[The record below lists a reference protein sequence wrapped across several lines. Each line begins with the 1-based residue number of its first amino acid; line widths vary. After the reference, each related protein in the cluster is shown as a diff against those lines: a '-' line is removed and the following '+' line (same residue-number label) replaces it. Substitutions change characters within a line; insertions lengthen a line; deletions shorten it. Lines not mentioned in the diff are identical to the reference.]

1 MEEITEYYL
10 KDAVKYI
17 TEKSGILLFESKDDL
32 KLAYNRVKAIIKAEL
47 KENIVEEKNAKKAY
61 ECILN
66 NFEEYKSTNEN
77 SKLFSVIKD
86 FDSNIIYYGDNQKL
100 QSYLNN
106 KIEKEKAKIKGLP
119 WLRKSIGKYKKRIRL
134 IEQNLSEY
142 QDFYEIKMQ
151 RNVFDEMFEYLKI
164 PNHATSNE
172 IVDAYN
178 KRIEEI
184 VNSNIN
190 VLEVFKEEE
199 LLSKYKKIILN
210 TYGEALPLKREK
222 LSYFYSN
229 KTGEKEKAF
238 KFFEIEEKY
247 YDAELS
253 EVEKEEIINKIIK
266 KKNEMKTYTISRN
279 NSEIENYL
287 KIEEYYE
294 GILLKHLKIKTEN
307 YKRDNSKI
315 VSKPKKIPVSQKIIV
330 PSKVQQ
336 NAQQD
341 SIKRESKQSSE
352 ERIRYILNMFAGMSY
367 EEARLKYNEMINNL
381 KKNNNENKNDE
392 TIKILGECW
401 KAIEEEM
408 SKTIVSIP
416 SVPRKK

>member
-32 KLAYNRVKAIIKAEL
+32 KLAYNRVKAIIKAES
-47 KENIVEEKNAKKAY
+47 KENTVEEKNAKKAY

-66 NFEEYKSTNEN
+66 NFEEYTSTNEN
-77 SKLFSVIKD
+77 SKLFSIIKD
-86 FDSNIIYYGDNQKL
+86 FDLNIIYYGNNQKL
-100 QSYLNN
+100 QSYFNN
-106 KIEKEKAKIKGLP
+106 KIEKEKAKTKGLP

-142 QDFYEIKMQ
+142 QDFYEIKIQ

-266 KKNEMKTYTISRN
+266 KKNEMKTNTISRN

-307 YKRDNSKI
+307 YKSDNSKI
-315 VSKPKKIPVSQKIIV
+315 VSTPKKIPVSQKIFV
-330 PSKVQQ
+330 PSRVQQ

-352 ERIRYILNMFAGMSY
+352 ERIRYILNVFAGMSY
-367 EEARLKYNEMINNL
+367 EEARLKYNEMINKL

>member
-10 KDAVKYI
+10 KEAVKYI

-32 KLAYNRVKAIIKAEL
+32 KLAYNRVKAIIKAES
-47 KENIVEEKNAKKAY
+47 KENTVEEKNAKKAY

-172 IVDAYN
+172 IIDAYN

-199 LLSKYKKIILN
+199 ILSKYKKIILN

-253 EVEKEEIINKIIK
+253 KVEKEEIINKIIK

-279 NSEIENYL
+279 NSEIEKYL

-307 YKRDNSKI
+307 YKSDNSKI
-315 VSKPKKIPVSQKIIV
+315 VSTPKKIPVSQKIIV

-336 NAQQD
+336 KAPQD

-352 ERIRYILNMFAGMSY
+352 ERIRYILNIFAGMSY

-416 SVPRKK
+416 SMPRKK

>member
-32 KLAYNRVKAIIKAEL
+32 KLAYNRVKAIIKAES
-47 KENIVEEKNAKKAY
+47 KENTVEEKNAKKAY

-66 NFEEYKSTNEN
+66 NFEEYTSTNEN
-77 SKLFSVIKD
+77 SKLFSIIKD
-86 FDSNIIYYGDNQKL
+86 FDLNIIYYGNNQKL
-100 QSYLNN
+100 QSYFNN
-106 KIEKEKAKIKGLP
+106 KIEKEKAKTKGLP

-199 LLSKYKKIILN
+199 ILSKYKKIILN

-266 KKNEMKTYTISRN
+266 KKNEMKTNTISRN

-294 GILLKHLKIKTEN
+294 SILLKHLKIKTEN
-307 YKRDNSKI
+307 YKSDNSKI
-315 VSKPKKIPVSQKIIV
+315 VSTPKKIPVS
-330 PSKVQQ
+330 
-336 NAQQD
+336 
-341 SIKRESKQSSE
+341 
-352 ERIRYILNMFAGMSY
+352 
-367 EEARLKYNEMINNL
+367 
-381 KKNNNENKNDE
+381 
-392 TIKILGECW
+392 
-401 KAIEEEM
+401 
-408 SKTIVSIP
+408 
-416 SVPRKK
+416 

>member
-47 KENIVEEKNAKKAY
+47 KENTVEEKNAKKAY

-199 LLSKYKKIILN
+199 ILSKYKKIILN

-266 KKNEMKTYTISRN
+266 KKNEMKTNTISRN

-307 YKRDNSKI
+307 YKSDNSKI
-315 VSKPKKIPVSQKIIV
+315 VSTPKKIPVSQKIFV
-330 PSKVQQ
+330 PSRVQQ

-352 ERIRYILNMFAGMSY
+352 ERIRYILNVFAGMSY
-367 EEARLKYNEMINNL
+367 EEARLRYNEMINKL

>member
-32 KLAYNRVKAIIKAEL
+32 KLAYNRVKAIIKTEL

>member
-1 MEEITEYYL
+1 
-10 KDAVKYI
+10 
-17 TEKSGILLFESKDDL
+17 
-32 KLAYNRVKAIIKAEL
+32 
-47 KENIVEEKNAKKAY
+47 
-61 ECILN
+61 
-66 NFEEYKSTNEN
+66 
-77 SKLFSVIKD
+77 
-86 FDSNIIYYGDNQKL
+86 
-100 QSYLNN
+100 
-106 KIEKEKAKIKGLP
+106 
-119 WLRKSIGKYKKRIRL
+119 
-134 IEQNLSEY
+134 
-142 QDFYEIKMQ
+142 
-151 RNVFDEMFEYLKI
+151 
-164 PNHATSNE
+164 
-172 IVDAYN
+172 
-178 KRIEEI
+178 
-184 VNSNIN
+184 
-190 VLEVFKEEE
+190 
-199 LLSKYKKIILN
+199 
-210 TYGEALPLKREK
+210 
-222 LSYFYSN
+222 
-229 KTGEKEKAF
+229 
-238 KFFEIEEKY
+238 
-247 YDAELS
+247 
-253 EVEKEEIINKIIK
+253 
-266 KKNEMKTYTISRN
+266 MKTYTISRN

>member
-367 EEARLKYNEMINNL
+367 EEARIKYNEMINNL

>member
-416 SVPRKK
+416 SVPKKK

>member
-47 KENIVEEKNAKKAY
+47 KENTVEEKNAKKAY

-199 LLSKYKKIILN
+199 ILSKYKKIILN

-266 KKNEMKTYTISRN
+266 KKNEMKTNTISRN

-294 GILLKHLKIKTEN
+294 SILLKHLKIKTEN
-307 YKRDNSKI
+307 YKSDNSKI
-315 VSKPKKIPVSQKIIV
+315 VSTPKKIPVSQKIFV
-330 PSKVQQ
+330 PSRVQQ

-352 ERIRYILNMFAGMSY
+352 ERIRYILNVFAGMSY

>member
-47 KENIVEEKNAKKAY
+47 KENTVEEKNAKKAY

-199 LLSKYKKIILN
+199 ILSKYKKIILN

-238 KFFEIEEKY
+238 NFFEIEEKY

-266 KKNEMKTYTISRN
+266 KKNEMKTNTISRN

-307 YKRDNSKI
+307 YKSDNSKI
-315 VSKPKKIPVSQKIIV
+315 VSTPKKIPVSQKIFV
-330 PSKVQQ
+330 PSRVQQ

-352 ERIRYILNMFAGMSY
+352 ERIRYILNVFAGMSY
-367 EEARLKYNEMINNL
+367 EEARLRYNEMINKL